1 MKVSITE
8 GHYRELA
15 TNPDQA
21 MKAVRAA
28 VRAAEDAHVPA
39 TPPPRSIQDIMTAT
53 QSMYD
58 EQMKKLL
65 ADVRRILEKR

>member
-1 MKVSITE
+1 MKIAITE
-8 GHYRELA
+8 EHYRELA

-21 MKAVRAA
+21 EKAVRAA
-28 VRAAEDAHVPA
+28 VKVAEDNHAPA

-53 QSMYD
+53 QLMYD

-65 ADVRRILEKR
+65 VDVRRILEKR